1 MTGFKDIGTALRW
14 LRNQRG
20 KKQREVARAAG
31 ITPAMLSAYETGK
44 HRPSLDTTER
54 VLTALRCD
62 VVDLTK
68 ALQIVKV
75 SENAFQGKGD
85 EATATASEGE
95 GRSAAPI
102 DERIHH
108 LIREHPDGAELSQ
121 QEEIVISG
129 LLSSMVQLMRYLRK

>member
-54 VLTALRCD
+54 VLSALRCD

-75 SENAFQGKGD
+75 SENAFQGQGD
-85 EATATASEGE
+85 EAAVGEGE

-108 LIREHPDGAELSQ
+108 LIRDHPDGAELSQ

-129 LLSSMVQLMRYLRK
+129 LLSSMVQLMRYLRQ

>member
-54 VLTALRCD
+54 VLAALRCD

-75 SENAFQGKGD
+75 SENAFQGQGD
-85 EATATASEGE
+85 EAVPGEGE

-121 QEEIVISG
+121 QEEVVISG
-129 LLSSMVQLMRYLRK
+129 LLSSMVQLMRYLRQ

>member
-1 MTGFKDIGTALRW
+1 LRW

-20 KKQREVARAAG
+20 QKQREVARAAG

-75 SENAFQGKGD
+75 SENAFQGQGD
-85 EATATASEGE
+85 EAAPREGE

-121 QEEIVISG
+121 QEEVVISG
-129 LLSSMVQLMRYLRK
+129 LLSSMIQLMRYLRQ